1 MCVIYEPDTRLL
13 QALTQS
19 SNLLSCLG
27 NDINRQIISVLSSV
41 DTNGMRVP
49 EITKKTFLS
58 RPSVTSHIKELQDA
72 GIVRVLHQGTM
83 NYYYLHISDSS
94 LQTMKELFDSME
106 HYYHLQ
112 EEKE

>member
-1 MCVIYEPDTRLL
+1 MCVYEPDQRLL
-13 QALTQS
+13 QALEQS
-19 SNLLSCLG
+19 SKLINCLG
-27 NDINRQIISVLSSV
+27 NDINRQIISVLSSA

-58 RPSVTSHIKELQDA
+58 RPSVTSHLKELQEA
-72 GIVRVLHQGTM
+72 GIVRVLHKGTM
-83 NYYYLHISDSS
+83 NYYYLYISDNSLHAIQELSS
-94 LQTMKELFDSME
+94 SME